1 MVLQDPEIHLVLEEI
16 WSTYI
21 WSSVSPEMQSMPK
34 MWNNRKL
41 GWKVPILVHLNVIN
55 QDKLCLDKMDQI
67 SFDTKDVG
75 IN

>member
-1 MVLQDPEIHLVLEEI
+1 MHLVLEEI
-16 WSTYI
+16 WGTYI
-21 WSSVSPEMQSMPK
+21 WSSVSPEMQSMLK

-41 GWKVPILVHLNVIN
+41 GWKVSILVHLNVIN